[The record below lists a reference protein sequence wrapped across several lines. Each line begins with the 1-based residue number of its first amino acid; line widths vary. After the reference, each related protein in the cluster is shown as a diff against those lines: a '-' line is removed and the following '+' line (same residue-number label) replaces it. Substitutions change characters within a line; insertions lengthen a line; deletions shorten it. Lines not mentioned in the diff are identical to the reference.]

1 LAGPKLD
8 IGVEVTA
15 EDEKIMRGEGVEA
28 PAEQQ
33 DMGGSDRPPDTAA
46 AEKPEQAAVEPA
58 AESVEQ
64 PRRDEQ
70 GRPAEK
76 AAAPDVKQQDDEPKF
91 VPLAALKEERLKRQE
106 AEKRAEE
113 RQNLLEERLK
123 LLAERIKPK
132 DEPKAPTV
140 EENPIE
146 VLKQTQQ
153 QLQQVQQLQ
162 VHQAQRLQFANHVA
176 AQVNSFKG
184 QTPDYDA
191 AYKFAVES
199 TRQELRARGFPEEQ
213 IPAILENGEFQ
224 LAQEALQRGKNP
236 GQHFYEFAQARGYRK
251 PEPAPPQAVPVPDK
265 LATIEKGQQ
274 AARSLGSMGGGAAP
288 KKTLETLISMSEAEI
303 AAMPQDE
310 LERILRG

>member
-1 LAGPKLD
+1 
-8 IGVEVTA
+8 
-15 EDEKIMRGEGVEA
+15 MRGEGVEA
-28 PAEQQ
+28 PAPE
-33 DMGGSDRPPDTAA
+33 PAPEPETAPEPAPVVEAAPEAAPKAEEPKA
-46 AEKPEQAAVEPA
+46 AEPPPKVE
-58 AESVEQ
+58 
-64 PRRDEQ
+64 
-70 GRPAEK
+70 
-76 AAAPDVKQQDDEPKF
+76 DEPKF
-91 VPLAALKEERLKRQE
+91 VPLAALKEERIKRQE

-251 PEPAPPQAVPVPDK
+251 PEPAPPQVAPVPDK